1 MVNPTYIAKSFVMS
15 SKFIQTQTFLVKVLS
30 SPKFPKMF
38 CLKLVNSD
46 KFLPRTFINN
56 LPAGTKSGDLMF
68 LTGRLYTNASGYD
81 AIYIDNAK
89 PA

>member
-1 MVNPTYIAKSFVMS
+1 
-15 SKFIQTQTFLVKVLS
+15 
-30 SPKFPKMF
+30 MF

>member
-1 MVNPTYIAKSFVMS
+1 MKNSIS
-15 SKFIQTQTFLVKVLS
+15 TQTFLVKVLS

-38 CLKLVNSD
+38 CLQLVND
-46 KFLPRTFINN
+46 NKFLPRTFINN
-56 LPAGTKSGDLMF
+56 LPAGTKSGDIMY